1 MHISNFTIYPE
12 NMAETTLTSAIST
25 GSTSLTVAD
34 GSVFPQSDFGV
45 ATTGGS
51 NTILNTT
58 ISGVNGRSAQVGD
71 WITNWTDGS
80 NAVIADIS
88 AGVITTSCLKG
99 GVSNV
104 WNLGDEWSVRPFGLT
119 LNKRALDVS
128 NHLQI
133 TARENVLVKWRDGN
147 TLYIHIRGW
156 NDTSFSGSIPT
167 AFSVGDYASIFDMAQ
182 YTREI
187 DKRVANLEAG
197 KFDICGC
204 TSDLNFCGVM
214 NFGED
219 CDGNACSGSITGLTP
234 NPSDPTAPVTNEQFT
249 DFINSIS
256 SVILTIYDNDGCAP
270 HHLSWVGGLSAA
282 SAPGSVYRI
291 KRNGVIQTTQTY
303 AYTTWVDYSPS
314 TTADNV
320 YIVEQYDAG
329 TGQIT
334 QSNQITMVATTCYN
348 LLCGYFGDGANGI
361 LSTGGTT
368 IRNVFRYSSINL
380 VSQTLTISGGAGG
393 PMIWLVDGNVNI
405 QSSTINS
412 SGIANSGFQN
422 ITIHGQPTISGICGQ
437 GMHGSGGNG
446 GIAYVGANP
455 LGAPSLGGNGTLFT
469 ALTNS
474 SAFGGNNGW
483 ANPYG
488 QNGHDSAVNKTFAAG
503 GGGGYSAGSP
513 AIGGLGGVGGTLSGF
528 QPPLIIV
535 CKGNLTITGSTI
547 NGVGV
552 NGGVGGP
559 GSIGGYNGVG
569 VRWGGS
575 GGGGGGAGG
584 SDGMKTYVYHLG
596 TQSGTPTYNAN
607 GGLGGNGGVSNPYP
621 GNPGTAGT
629 SGTNGNTG
637 VAGTFSKIQ
646 LTC

>member
-1 MHISNFTIYPE
+1 MPAPIQISGFGTNTCSGSLLNASSLLMNQAICGCGGRVVREGDTANNISVSGANWSIEPSAYFGVVYITPVVGTDQPTIIPVIIDSQI
-12 NMAETTLTSAIST
+12 TIP
-25 GSTSLTVAD
+25 TVAGD
-34 GSVFPQSDFGV
+34 GTLIIRIDDIYTDAVNNTTSGYIFPTNASAFEFIPNVFTCEDIKTYLAGDGFAIIGSVF
-45 ATTGGS
+45 
-51 NTILNTT
+51 
-58 ISGVNGRSAQVGD
+58 
-71 WITNWTDGS
+71 
-80 NAVIADIS
+80 
-88 AGVITTSCLKG
+88 G
-99 GVSNV
+99 GVLEQAPLAELCMPVNCSLMEECITDV
-104 WNLGDEWSVRPFGLT
+104 VSDILDDIPGVLP
-119 LNKRALDVS
+119 AL
-128 NHLQI
+128 
-133 TARENVLVKWRDGN
+133 
-147 TLYIHIRGW
+147 
-156 NDTSFSGSIPT
+156 SI
-167 AFSVGDYASIFDMAQ
+167 
-182 YTREI
+182 
-187 DKRVANLEAG
+187 L
-197 KFDICGC
+197 
-204 TSDLNFCGVM
+204 
-214 NFGED
+214 
-219 CDGNACSGSITGLTP
+219 
-234 NPSDPTAPVTNEQFT
+234 
-249 DFINSIS
+249 
-256 SVILTIYDNDGCAP
+256 DNDGCAP

-368 IRNVFRYSSINL
+368 SRNVFRYSSINL

-474 SAFGGNNGW
+474 NAFGGDNGW

-513 AIGGLGGVGGTLSGF
+513 ASGGLGGVGGTLSGF

-552 NGGVGGP
+552 NGGVGGT